1 MHVFA
6 EFLGTSMN
14 SKELRKILGIISIT
28 SQKCISILLYRPLLC
43 VGARAT
49 AAGAQKLNK
58 DLKNTQ
64 QQHSNATRH
73 KIDQRS
79 LSSIYTV
86 VVVQGKFGCKKCLK
100 YIWYWNYLCTLWMM
114 LVYFLL
120 PWTSFLSKAFFF
132 NLPTQIFV
140 SLIIMKK
147 FNINISFWKCSTD
160 VLDFNVIQIIISSF
174 Y

>member
-14 SKELRKILGIISIT
+14 SKELRKILGITSIT

-79 LSSIYTV
+79 LSSIYRV
-86 VVVQGKFGCKKCLK
+86 VVVQGEFWVQKMSQIYMILK
-100 YIWYWNYLCTLWMM
+100 LLMYIMNDVSIFFVTNIVVANIVL
-114 LVYFLL
+114 
-120 PWTSFLSKAFFF
+120 TS
-132 NLPTQIFV
+132 
-140 SLIIMKK
+140 
-147 FNINISFWKCSTD
+147 IS
-160 VLDFNVIQIIISSF
+160 
-174 Y
+174 

>member
-1 MHVFA
+1 MKFLTKLKIFRILLLNVIHVFP
-6 EFLGTSMN
+6 EFLGTSLN
-14 SKELRKILGIISIT
+14 SKEIQKESP
-28 SQKCISILLYRPLLC
+28 KCIFVLFYRALLC
-43 VGARAT
+43 GAARAT

-58 DLKNTQ
+58 DLKNT

-86 VVVQGKFGCKKCLK
+86 VVVQGEFGCKKYLK

-120 PWTSFLSKAFFF
+120 PWTSFLSKAVFF
-132 NLPTQIFV
+132 
-140 SLIIMKK
+140 
-147 FNINISFWKCSTD
+147 
-160 VLDFNVIQIIISSF
+160 
-174 Y
+174 